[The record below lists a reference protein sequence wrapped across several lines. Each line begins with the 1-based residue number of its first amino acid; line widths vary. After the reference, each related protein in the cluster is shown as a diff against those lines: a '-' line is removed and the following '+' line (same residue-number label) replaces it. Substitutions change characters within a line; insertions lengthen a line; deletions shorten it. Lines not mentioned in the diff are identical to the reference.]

1 MTVIFAL
8 SFRPM
13 QQLLLDI
20 RPPAQPDL
28 ARFVAGRNVELMAQL
43 HAMLDGMASERMVY
57 VWGEPGS
64 GKSYV
69 LAAWANAC
77 TARGLSVDMSGLV
90 AAPAVVA
97 DQVETW
103 DDAQQLAGFAAF
115 NRVREAGGLWLAAG
129 NAAPAELPVMPE
141 LQTRLGWGLVFQ
153 LQSLNDT
160 EKRAALTQ
168 HADTLGFRLE
178 AQVTDY
184 LLNHTAR
191 DMQSLLRV
199 LEALDRFS
207 LETRRPITL
216 PLLRQLLQHL
226 PASTQRA

>member
-1 MTVIFAL
+1 
-8 SFRPM
+8 M

-20 RPPAQPDL
+20 RPPSRPEL
-28 ARFVAGRNVELMAQL
+28 ARFVVGRNVELMAQL
-43 HAMLDGMASERMVY
+43 QSMLDGAVAERMVY
-57 VWGEPGS
+57 VWGAPGS
-64 GKSYV
+64 GKSYL

-77 TARGLSVDMSGLV
+77 EARGMTVDFTGRQ
-90 AAPAVVA
+90 AAQVVIA

-103 DDAQQLAGFAAF
+103 DADAQHAGFAAF

-129 NAAPAELPVMPE
+129 NVAPTDLPVMPE
-141 LQTRLGWGLVFQ
+141 LKTRLGWGLVFQ
-153 LQSLNDT
+153 LHGLDDS
-160 EKRAALTQ
+160 EKRAALGQ
-168 HADTLGFRLE
+168 HAETLGFRLE
-178 AQVTDY
+178 PQVADY

-216 PLLRQLLQHL
+216 PLLRQLLS
-226 PASTQRA
+226 AGGRA

>member
-1 MTVIFAL
+1 
-8 SFRPM
+8 M

-20 RPPAQPDL
+20 RPPAEAEL

-43 HAMLDGMASERMVY
+43 RAMLDGTAAERMVY
-57 VWGEPGS
+57 VWGAPGS
-64 GKSYV
+64 GKSYL

-77 TARGLSVDMSGLV
+77 RARGLDVDVTGLDP
-90 AAPAVVA
+90 AQAVVA
-97 DQVETW
+97 DQVDQW
-103 DDAQQLAGFAAF
+103 DDAQQRAGFAAF
-115 NRVREAGGLWLAAG
+115 NRVRDAGGLWLAAG
-129 NAAPAELPVMPE
+129 NVAPAELPLMPE

-153 LQSLNDT
+153 LQSLNET
-160 EKRAALTQ
+160 EKRAALVQ
-168 HADTLGFRLE
+168 HAETLGFRLE
-178 AQVTDY
+178 PQIADH

-216 PLLRQLLQHL
+216 PLLRQLLK
-226 PASTQRA
+226 AS